1 MRLAGWAEELQAQVD
16 FSSSIPL
23 ACPYDPGLLPLSWE
37 AGKALRAA
45 TSQYL
50 CQNNEQNPSL
60 SSFPG

>member
-16 FSSSIPL
+16 FSSSVPL

-45 TSQYL
+45 ISQ
-50 CQNNEQNPSL
+50 
-60 SSFPG
+60 